1 MVDIDKIMQYG
12 FMSGRGTA
20 DAVFVLR
27 RLTEKFR
34 AKKLYFIFVDLEK
47 AFDRVSREV
56 IQFALRQKGVPEYL
70 GDGVV
75 SL

>member
-1 MVDIDKIMQYG
+1 MQCG

-27 RLTEKFR
+27 RLSEKLR
-34 AKKLYFIFVDLEK
+34 AKSELFFIFVDLEK
-47 AFDRVSREV
+47 AFDRVPRKVICFASR
-56 IQFALRQKGVPEYL
+56 RKGVPDYL
-70 GDGVV
+70 VNGSYYV